1 MPVIS
6 FANPKGGSGKSTLA
20 LVLALEL
27 SRQGAS
33 LAVVDADPNAV
44 IADWGARRTK
54 AGLRVPF
61 SVVSRPK
68 EGEMVATIGQ
78 LAQSHDWVLID
89 LEGTASRLLSR
100 ALARSHLVLIPL
112 NPSPIDAR
120 LAATAVQLVHEESE
134 ALERAIPYRL
144 VYSCYPAAIATR
156 SFKRID
162 SEIRAEQLPLLDQG
176 LVQRA
181 AFRDIFDFAATLE
194 ELTEDKTSGLDQARA
209 NAFLVAQAVVNA
221 LKEIQQEMAA

>member
-6 FANPKGGSGKSTLA
+6 FANPKGGSGKSTLV

-44 IADWGARRTK
+44 IADWAARRVK
-54 AGLRVPF
+54 DGLQVPF
-61 SVVSRPK
+61 SVVLRPK

-78 LAQSHDWVLID
+78 LAQTHDWVLVD
-89 LEGTASRLLSR
+89 LEGTASRLFSR
-100 ALARSHLVLIPL
+100 ALARSNLVLIPL

-120 LAATAVQLVHEESE
+120 LAAAAVQLVLEESE
-134 ALERAIPYRL
+134 ALERSIPYRL
-144 VYSCYPAAIATR
+144 VYSCYPAAVATR

-162 SEIRAEQLPLLDQG
+162 SEIRAEQLPLLDEG

-181 AFRDIFDFAATLE
+181 AFRDIFDFAATLD

-221 LKEIQQEMAA
+221 LKEIQQEAAA

>member
-6 FANPKGGSGKSTLA
+6 FANPKGGSGKSTLV

-44 IADWGARRTK
+44 IADWAARRVK
-54 AGLRVPF
+54 DGLQVPF

-78 LAQSHDWVLID
+78 LTQTHDWVLVD
-89 LEGTASRLLSR
+89 LEGTASRLFSR
-100 ALARSHLVLIPL
+100 ALARSNLVLIPL

-120 LAATAVQLVHEESE
+120 LAAAAVQLVLEESE
-134 ALERAIPYRL
+134 ALERSIPYRL
-144 VYSCYPAAIATR
+144 VYSCYPAAVATR

-162 SEIRAEQLPLLDQG
+162 SEIRAEQLPLLDEG

-181 AFRDIFDFAATLE
+181 AFRDIFDFAATLD
-194 ELTEDKTSGLDQARA
+194 ELTEDKTSGLDQART

-221 LKEIQQEMAA
+221 LKEIQQEAAA